1 MRPSVRMLTV
11 VKTAIVASML
21 ALTLQ
26 GCVVRPAREVRIVEP
41 CPPGS
46 HPGPYGHRCFAN

>member
-1 MRPSVRMLTV
+1 MKIRKLFAVLMLCGV
-11 VKTAIVASML
+11 VAASL
-21 ALTLQ
+21 S
-26 GCVVRPAREVRIVEP
+26 GCVEDSRTGLV